1 MHKPL
6 ILGGVEFKS
15 RLFLGTGKFS
25 SAAALKAAIEA
36 SGTELVTVAMRRV
49 DLNKQERDDILGAI
63 DRSKVKIMLN
73 TSGARTAE
81 DAVKIARFGKDF
93 FQWIKLEIHPDPIH
107 LLPDPIETLKAA
119 EILVKEGFIVL
130 PYINADPVLAKRL
143 EDVGVH
149 AVMPLGA
156 QIGSGQGI
164 RTEAMLEIIIED
176 SNVPVVIDAGLGLPS
191 HAAVEERFQIVSVDG
206 KVESAGTLSQIRQP
220 RNECQFQ
227 VESKIER
234 FEKFSYRQ
242 INCIAERCEYPENS
256 HIQFPSCVREHILHK
271 RRKTPVCRKRGQAD
285 VNFLDSAFHRRNP
298 SLPVYPGSLH
308 CSPLGHFPR
317 TDDVHQRTGG

>member
-1 MHKPL
+1 MQKEL
-6 ILGGVEFKS
+6 VIAGRQFGS
-15 RLFLGTGKFS
+15 RLFLGTGKFPS
-25 SAAALKAAIEA
+25 TQSLSDSIRA
-36 SGTELVTVAMRRV
+36 SGCELVTVALRRV
-49 DLNKQERDDILGAI
+49 NLADSGDDILSGI
-63 DRSKVKIMLN
+63 DRAKVEIMLN

-191 HAAVEERFQIVSVDG
+191 HAAQAIEMGADAVLVNTAVAAAGDPVKMARAFAMA
-206 KVESAGTLSQIRQP
+206 VESAELGIQAQP
-220 RNECQFQ
+220 APMSRNA
-227 VESKIER
+227 SASSPSDI
-234 FEKFSYRQ
+234 FS
-242 INCIAERCEYPENS
+242 
-256 HIQFPSCVREHILHK
+256 
-271 RRKTPVCRKRGQAD
+271 
-285 VNFLDSAFHRRNP
+285 
-298 SLPVYPGSLH
+298 
-308 CSPLGHFPR
+308 SPI
-317 TDDVHQRTGG
+317 